1 MQLTKS
7 RLHKILKCKDQTR
20 KRGTTNINTN
30 TSKYNSKNTNT
41 NTKRQHLKPF
51 NLRNKTIKQWI

>member
-20 KRGTTNINTN
+20 KRSTINTN
-30 TSKYNSKNTNT
+30 GKNTNKNSKNM
-41 NTKRQHLKPF
+41 NTKRQQLKPF
-51 NLRNKTIKQWI
+51 NLRNKTIKQYY

>member
-20 KRGTTNINTN
+20 KRGNTN
-30 TSKYNSKNTNT
+30 TYTNTNISNKNT
-41 NTKRQHLKPF
+41 NTKRQHFKPF